1 MNAAEALRRVRI
13 VQQHDELL
21 WQPTPG
27 FSLFS
32 QDSYR
37 WLMLRAANQ
46 VGKSMAAAHK
56 VCTAMIRTPG
66 LRCRAYAPNR
76 EMSRQVIQRYVHTFL
91 RHHLKKDNYVDGR
104 GFASNTIAL
113 RNGSILQFR
122 SYEDHP
128 QTGAGD
134 QLHLCWLDEVPKPGH
149 YREAVARVTRHSGQV
164 ICTLTPVDRPVG
176 WFRDII
182 EPQGED
188 GKRSVWLA
196 GQTRPEGV
204 QWKQYVVPFTRQNV
218 PWLSAEA
225 YQQQIDL
232 VSSDPTQAEQRLR
245 GAWEGLVTSRLF
257 TAYSTDAQVV
267 RANLDGWRYCLGV
280 DHGQMAGSQVAF
292 LCAYRGHKLH
302 VLSEYRDNASVDYEE
317 DARGMLAMISNA
329 SVSPLHLDCAVGDT
343 NKTKGGRRINE
354 ILENAMA
361 AELGV
366 SRAPFKIT
374 GANKRPGSVDFGRRL
389 INYAL
394 QRGDLTID
402 PSCQYLLSCLAG
414 YKGSDVGDDKA
425 LSHGIAAL
433 RYIASKILADTPLY
447 RELRFR

>member
-1 MNAAEALRRVRI
+1 
-13 VQQHDELL
+13 QQHDELL

-225 YQQQIDL
+225 
-232 VSSDPTQAEQRLR
+232 
-245 GAWEGLVTSRLF
+245 
-257 TAYSTDAQVV
+257 
-267 RANLDGWRYCLGV
+267 
-280 DHGQMAGSQVAF
+280 
-292 LCAYRGHKLH
+292 
-302 VLSEYRDNASVDYEE
+302 
-317 DARGMLAMISNA
+317 
-329 SVSPLHLDCAVGDT
+329 
-343 NKTKGGRRINE
+343 
-354 ILENAMA
+354 
-361 AELGV
+361 
-366 SRAPFKIT
+366 
-374 GANKRPGSVDFGRRL
+374 
-389 INYAL
+389 
-394 QRGDLTID
+394 
-402 PSCQYLLSCLAG
+402 
-414 YKGSDVGDDKA
+414 
-425 LSHGIAAL
+425 
-433 RYIASKILADTPLY
+433 
-447 RELRFR
+447 